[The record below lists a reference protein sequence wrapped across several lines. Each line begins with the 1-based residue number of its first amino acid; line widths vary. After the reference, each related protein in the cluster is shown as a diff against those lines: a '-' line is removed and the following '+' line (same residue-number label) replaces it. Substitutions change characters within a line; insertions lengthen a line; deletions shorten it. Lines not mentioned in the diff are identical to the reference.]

1 MLFPITGNKK
11 DYVLS
16 LFLQHKYVVS
26 AAPPAV
32 INELDQ
38 IHQLF
43 WAEAPCFHNTVQ
55 IVCNDKLAGS
65 CNFSISP

>member
-43 WAEAPCFHNTVQ
+43 
-55 IVCNDKLAGS
+55 
-65 CNFSISP
+65 